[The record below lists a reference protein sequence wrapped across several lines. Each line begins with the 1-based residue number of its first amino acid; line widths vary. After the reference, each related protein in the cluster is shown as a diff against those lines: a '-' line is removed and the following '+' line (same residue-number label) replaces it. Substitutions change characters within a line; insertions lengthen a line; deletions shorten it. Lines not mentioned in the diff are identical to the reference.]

1 MNGILTTKDIRF
13 PDKKINVLLRGGI
26 VSRDQIKNVK
36 DSILEMTDVPFGI
49 AKRINAVTA
58 IDINNHDNWETIL
71 CGDEDHLKQVYTHT
85 PIVIEEEHV
94 EKRVFSDHV
103 NIEPVQTIE
112 EQPEEVVE
120 EATIQ
125 MVDDAID
132 KMIAEME
139 STPVEEEQPTEEV
152 VEETTDT
159 EEPVDEEAVVEEPAP
174 VVEEAKPVTNN
185 SQSNVVFRQPNSS
198 KKHRRH

>member
-36 DSILEMTDVPFGI
+36 DSILEMTDVSFGI

-103 NIEPVQTIE
+103 NIEPVQTVE
-112 EQPEEVVE
+112 EQPNEVVE
-120 EATIQ
+120 DATVQ

-139 STPVEEEQPTEEV
+139 SITVEEEQPVEEV
-152 VEETTDT
+152 VEEATI
-159 EEPVDEEAVVEEPAP
+159 EETVDEEEAVEEPTP